1 MISYKNEEKGIT
13 LIALVVTIILLIILA
28 GVSINALAG
37 QNGLL
42 KKATDVKEKTA
53 VAQRKENL
61 KTAVMIAVVHGNGKI
76 TNENLQNSLNSSF
89 GEEKYQKTGDEKNGW
104 IVTIEGERFKID
116 ADGKV
121 EENTKSLPKAEGTTP
136 YLPNSTFSYK
146 DGDLSTGLVINDS
159 AENEYVWVEVPTSI
173 YEDATYNSKGTN
185 KPSSSDD
192 WQKIEKCLKSYSAY
206 YTYSAYSDSNSTFL
220 DLYKNMLK
228 SVYENG
234 GFWIGRY
241 EAGIENNRKAKG
253 DVSDL
258 PITKANMYPYN
269 YVSRDQAQNLAT
281 GLNYGNCTSSL
292 IFGLQW
298 NLVLK
303 YIEVKTINADSEI
316 GTKLKTISTTIGN
329 CKDSVWNVTSKTAK
343 YSSDLGNSFW
353 SCPYE
358 KNSSGTILLTTGAN
372 TNYSFMNIYDLAGNV
387 REWTL
392 EYYTEKRPCVG
403 VGGCYFFDGS
413 WDTAYFRFNDVIGSA
428 FHLVGFRVGIW
439 K

>member
-1 MISYKNEEKGIT
+1 MMRNKGIT
-13 LIALVVTIILLIILA
+13 SIAIVIVIVVILILVGISILA
-28 GVSINALAG
+28 WTEKINVFNRGVESKVLTENMDKINSASLS
-37 QNGLL
+37 
-42 KKATDVKEKTA
+42 
-53 VAQRKENL
+53 
-61 KTAVMIAVVHGNGKI
+61 
-76 TNENLQNSLNSSF
+76 NE
-89 GEEKYQKTGDEKNGW
+89 T
-104 IVTIEGERFKID
+104 EGENSKGGANKKTSKID
-116 ADGKV
+116 
-121 EENTKSLPKAEGTTP
+121 NSTTP
-136 YLPNSTFSYK
+136 YYPDTTFSYK
-146 DGDLSTGLVINDS
+146 EGDLDTGLVIIDSND
-159 AENEYVWVEVPTSI
+159 NEYVWVEVPKTI
-173 YEDATYNSKGTN
+173 YDDENYNGSYSN
-185 KPSSSDD
+185 KPSGNTDYEN
-192 WQKIEKCLKSYSAY
+192 IEKCLKEYTKY
-206 YTYSAYSDSNSTFL
+206 YTSSNYSDTT
-220 DLYKNMLK
+220 YGYTTQYQNMLK
-228 SVYENG
+228 SVYDNG

-281 GLNYGNCTSSL
+281 GLNYENCTSSL
-292 IFGLQW
+292 MFGLQW

-316 GTKLKTISTTIGN
+316 GTKLKTTSTTIGN

-392 EYYTEKRPCVG
+392 EYYTEKRPYVG

-413 WDTAYFRFNDVIGSA
+413 WDTAYFRFNAVIGSA